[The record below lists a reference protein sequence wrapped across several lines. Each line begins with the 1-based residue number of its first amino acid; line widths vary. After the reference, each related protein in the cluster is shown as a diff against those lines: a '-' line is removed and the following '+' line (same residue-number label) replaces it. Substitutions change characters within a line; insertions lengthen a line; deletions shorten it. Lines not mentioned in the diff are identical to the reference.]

1 MDLNFGVEEVSDV
14 LSKVR
19 RVRTSRELLPVK
31 VGWLLP
37 PCSKLTDN
45 HHS

>member
-1 MDLNFGVEEVSDV
+1 MDLFGVEEVNDV

-19 RVRTSRELLPVK
+19 TCRELLPVK

-37 PCSKLTDN
+37 PCSKLTDS
-45 HHS
+45 HHSLR